1 MFSTHKIVYGKYMM
15 TTNWTLPSLVTQYAE
30 DESHIPWNE
39 VDDFSAIKTMNG
51 KGTSTASPL
60 LHIARQPRNDIKMKT
75 HFLKATG
82 FNFINLPDT
91 ISGITCK
98 VTMNRHGRIADET
111 VQLTYNGE
119 LIGENYATTNLNP
132 ISVYGGEADK
142 WKITDIN
149 TTMIQDSSFGI
160 VLRFRSHPQ
169 WPHSTTPTLYSI
181 ELQVH

>member
-1 MFSTHKIVYGKYMM
+1 MFSTHRTSYGKYMM

-30 DESHIPWNE
+30 DDSHIPWNE
-39 VDDFSAIKTMNG
+39 EDTFSAIRTKNG
-51 KGTSTASPL
+51 NGTSTAKPL

-82 FNFINLPDT
+82 FNFANLPDT
-91 ISGITCK
+91 ISGISCK
-98 VTMNRHGRIADET
+98 VAMNRHGRISDDT
-111 VQLTYNGE
+111 VQLTLDEN

-132 ISVYGGEADK
+132 ISVYGGESDI

-160 VLRFRSHPQ
+160 ILRLRSHPH
-169 WPHSTTPTLYSI
+169 WPHSTTPILYSI
-181 ELQVH
+181 ELQIH